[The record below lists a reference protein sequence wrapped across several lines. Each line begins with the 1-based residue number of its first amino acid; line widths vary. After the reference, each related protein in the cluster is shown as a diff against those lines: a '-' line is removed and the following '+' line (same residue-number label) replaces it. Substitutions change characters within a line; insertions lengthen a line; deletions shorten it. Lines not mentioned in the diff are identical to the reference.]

1 MQNPRAFRL
10 GLLGHPVSHSS
21 SPEIFAAFFRDEGL
35 DEAEY
40 QLFDLPSIEDFPSF
54 LQAQL
59 NQDVP
64 LIGFNVTVPHKVGI
78 LDHLDWISAGARAVG
93 AVNTVLVQQSD
104 TGITLSGHN
113 TDVDGFAHSLT
124 RMHIPSHPE
133 ISNAIILG
141 NGGSAKAV
149 KFVLEQ
155 EHIPFVVWH
164 RNELINHHLSDTI
177 LSHYIQPNTLF
188 IHTTPVGM
196 WPNTQECV
204 DLPWHEIQPTH
215 KLIDLVYNPESTL
228 LMQRF
233 QEIGAM
239 AVNGKP
245 MLQHQAIAAWNLFK
259 QNLY

>member
-10 GLLGHPVSHSS
+10 GLLGHPVSHSR

-59 NQDVP
+59 NQDLP

-124 RMHIPSHPE
+124 RMHNPSHPE

-155 EHIPFVVWH
+155 EQIPFVGIPLC
-164 RNELINHHLSDTI
+164 NAAL
-177 LSHYIQPNTLF
+177 
-188 IHTTPVGM
+188 
-196 WPNTQECV
+196 
-204 DLPWHEIQPTH
+204 PTH
-215 KLIDLVYNPESTL
+215 EFGLSLKSFLQFSNPFL
-228 LMQRF
+228 
-233 QEIGAM
+233 
-239 AVNGKP
+239 
-245 MLQHQAIAAWNLFK
+245 
-259 QNLY
+259 